1 MFATPV
7 ENPEISSSNLMN
19 LLLTLNTILNAKRYE
34 CYSFLT
40 FSGGVEMELWAKM
53 D

>member
-1 MFATPV
+1 MFATPAG
-7 ENPEISSSNLMN
+7 NPEICSSNLLN
-19 LLLTLNTILNAKRYE
+19 LVLTLTTILNAKRYE

-40 FSGGVEMELWAKM
+40 FSGGAEMELWAKM